1 MAVSSVTAFVSV
13 IVLIII
19 SAPWPGVLWHGQ
31 LSDSQLLIG
40 TLGALS
46 GLMAPMALRG
56 KTIIAAMVAFLLAF
70 GIFGV
75 VQGRAYWEA
84 TNPGRQAR
92 AEAAKWPLLL
102 SEEYTKRVSIP
113 TAADQG
119 GEVSVTIQDGRLVLA
134 VNSDRDF
141 TGQVPPAPQRP
152 ALEQRVVHDFYVQA
166 DVELTEGPQDAF
178 CGLLFGWK
186 GNEHWYAMKVGRL
199 GLQVEQ
205 DLGTAPHTRLFGT
218 VRPPALKTSSPNQLG
233 ILAHNGEVR
242 FYVNDRQVSL
252 LHVRDTTGQILV
264 AAGAENNPDVLRC
277 SFGHMRLWAT

>member
-1 MAVSSVTAFVSV
+1 
-13 IVLIII
+13 
-19 SAPWPGVLWHGQ
+19 VLWRGQ
-31 LSDSQLLIG
+31 LGDSQLLIG
-40 TLGALS
+40 TLGALT
-46 GLMAPMALRG
+46 GLTAGMALRG
-56 KTIIAAMVAFLLAF
+56 KAIIATVVAFLLAF
-70 GIFGV
+70 GIFGI
-75 VQGRAYWEA
+75 VQGIAYWEA
-84 TNPGRQAR
+84 TNPGRHAR

-102 SEEYTKRVSIP
+102 SEEYTKPVPIP

-119 GEVSVTIQDGRLVLA
+119 GEVFVTIQDGRLALA
-134 VNSDRDF
+134 VNSHRDF

-152 ALEQRVVHDFYVQA
+152 ALEQPVVHDFYVQA
-166 DVELTEGPQDAF
+166 DVELTEGPQDGF

-186 GNEHWYAMKVGRL
+186 GNEHWYAMKVGQV
-199 GLQVEQ
+199 GLEVEQ
-205 DLGTAPHTRLFGT
+205 NPGTVPHTRLFGT
-218 VRPPALKTSSPNQLG
+218 VQPPALKMSSPNQLG